1 MLIVW
6 NLVCGQCLGVLAF
19 VRRLLGYLL
28 CIAKREPYRLTSDQ
42 LGRQAELLAARFFM
56 RRGYSILERR
66 VQTEFGEM
74 DLVLID
80 HWHREPQIVIVEVKA
95 SFRHEAQPQRR
106 LKVRQRQRLEL
117 AARQF
122 LKQQHLRE
130 TVWRLELV
138 AVVWPMPDSL
148 PLLRRFPVDR
158 LMRKG

>member
-1 MLIVW
+1 
-6 NLVCGQCLGVLAF
+6 
-19 VRRLLGYLL
+19 
-28 CIAKREPYRLTSDQ
+28 
-42 LGRQAELLAARFFM
+42 M

-95 SFRHEAQPQRR
+95 GFRHETQPQRR
-106 LKVRQRQRLEL
+106 LKVRQRERLEL
-117 AARQF
+117 AAKQF

-148 PLLRRFPVDR
+148 PQLRRFPVDR

>member
-1 MLIVW
+1 MLGAV
-6 NLVCGQCLGVLAF
+6 LGVLAISQ
-19 VRRLLGYLL
+19 RCILRLRSACGQM
-28 CIAKREPYRLTSDQ
+28 PPSLTSDQ

-95 SFRHEAQPQRR
+95 SFRHETQPQRR
-106 LKVRQRQRLEL
+106 LKVRQRERLEL
-117 AARQF
+117 AAKQF

-148 PLLRRFPVDR
+148 PQLRRFPVDR